1 MASENPDFG
10 TTLAQRPN
18 HSRASAMLHS
28 NLMGLMHNYVI
39 QCMRVRLG
47 GIAKQVPRVC
57 VPFLHTSYKYISL
70 IRKLSGINGGINSIH
85 LRRKNITH

>member
-1 MASENPDFG
+1 MSAILDPCGKLESGNRG
-10 TTLAQRPN
+10 STTTA
-18 HSRASAMLHS
+18 
-28 NLMGLMHNYVI
+28 MGLMHNYVI

-57 VPFLHTSYKYISL
+57 VPFLHTGDKYISL
-70 IRKLSGINGGINSIH
+70 IRKLSGINGGLNSIH